1 MQGFF
6 IRIEENMNEI
16 VCTWLP
22 SAVFFVRDF
31 FILERIFELRTSYFC
46 GRPKWVSVQY
56 CQIFDGV
63 KLVFILNLTGRT
75 KYSVHI
81 STIY

>member
-31 FILERIFELRTSYFC
+31 FILERIFEL
-46 GRPKWVSVQY
+46 
-56 CQIFDGV
+56 
-63 KLVFILNLTGRT
+63 
-75 KYSVHI
+75 
-81 STIY
+81 